1 MITGH
6 GDVKTAVEAIKQGAA
21 NYLTKPVDVA
31 ELRAIVDRAAER
43 LRLARANRDLR
54 RQLDERFGFQ
64 GVVGNSPKMHDVI
77 KRLQAIAPTNATVL
91 ILGETGTGKE
101 LAARAIHNNS
111 PRKNKPFAEMN
122 CTALNENLLD
132 DELFGH
138 DAGAFT
144 GADKPRKG
152 RFEYANGGTLFLDEV
167 GDMPL
172 ALQAKLLRVLENK
185 EVFRIG
191 SNEAI
196 KVNVRV
202 VSATHRDLEAAVAEG
217 AFRQDLYHRLKV
229 MTVTLPPLRERR
241 EDVMLLTAH
250 FIKEFNAQH
259 GKDVRTVAEP
269 VRRAM
274 MAYDWPGNVRELR
287 NFIES
292 MVVLDVDGVLGL
304 DDVQDGQVLS
314 KASATSAPAVG
325 ASGLVGRP
333 LSEVE
338 RYYTEQALALTDGNR
353 EEAAKMLG
361 IGERTLYRNI
371 KEWEQQKK
379 IREALEGRTATRRRR
394 RGSWVWTRR
403 KCSGR
408 RRSWG
413 WRRGRMNKGFTSP
426 ECERGGS
433 QWRQKQWARRY
444 RGDDREFEGH
454 LRLAAQHD
462 SEGSHTSRRRSGR
475 AGGRRLNAVIAAVPF
490 DPATRLGANG
500 RAQVRRGGAP
510 AVMYDPVR
518 LTIMGRDCTMDV
530 LGAPE
535 AAPVRIGR
543 IPLLHLDLVVD
554 LAACKLTGN
563 PAHGGEHVYEMY

>member
-1 MITGH
+1 MPSIAPPVETNAMSHSSDRSTPQKPGEGLKVLVIDDERFHAETVAESLERVGYECTIAVSGTEGARFISQDEYDVILTDLKMADLDGLAILRLAKEETPDAEVVMITGH

-31 ELRAIVDRAAER
+31 ELRAIVDKAAER
-43 LRLARANRDLR
+43 LRLARANRELR

-64 GVVGNSPKMHDVI
+64 GVIGNSPKMHEVI

-91 ILGETGTGKE
+91 IMGETGTGKE

-138 DAGAFT
+138 DQGAFT

-152 RFEYANGGTLFLDEV
+152 RFEYANGGTLFLDEI

-202 VSATHRDLEAAVAEG
+202 VSATHRDLDAAVAEG
-217 AFRQDLYHRLKV
+217 KFRQDLYHRLKV

-241 EDVMLLTAH
+241 EDILLLTAH
-250 FIKEFNAQH
+250 FIKEFNALH
-259 GKDVRTVAEP
+259 GKNVQTTVAEP

-292 MVVLDVDGVLGL
+292 MMVLDVDGVLGL
-304 DDVQDGQVLS
+304 DDVQDSQVVGKTPQASGQPVG
-314 KASATSAPAVG
+314 SA
-325 ASGLVGRP
+325 GLVGRP

-338 RYYTEQALALTDGNR
+338 RYYTEQALALTNGNR
-353 EEAAKMLG
+353 EEAARMLG

-371 KEWEQQKK
+371 KEWEQQKR
-379 IREALEGRTATRRRR
+379 IREALEA
-394 RGSWVWTRR
+394 
-403 KCSGR
+403 
-408 RRSWG
+408 
-413 WRRGRMNKGFTSP
+413 
-426 ECERGGS
+426 
-433 QWRQKQWARRY
+433 
-444 RGDDREFEGH
+444 
-454 LRLAAQHD
+454 
-462 SEGSHTSRRRSGR
+462 
-475 AGGRRLNAVIAAVPF
+475 
-490 DPATRLGANG
+490 
-500 RAQVRRGGAP
+500 
-510 AVMYDPVR
+510 
-518 LTIMGRDCTMDV
+518 
-530 LGAPE
+530 
-535 AAPVRIGR
+535 
-543 IPLLHLDLVVD
+543 
-554 LAACKLTGN
+554 
-563 PAHGGEHVYEMY
+563 AHGDETAAATALGMEEKELHRKAKKLGLADGGTTGEDQ